1 MKLRK
6 SSKDINLKI
15 QEAYP
20 STRALKN
27 ILSSVFSFLCASVKR
42 GSGLGMKIEKTL
54 VFLEMSCGWA
64 CVLSCFSRAP
74 LCVTLW
80 TLARQALL
88 SMGFSKQ
95 EHWSG
100 CQALLQGILLILGS
114 ELLLRGIQKGD
125 MKYYFLSNCS
135 QIMINVCVSCSVGS
149 DSLQP
154 LGL

>member
-100 CQALLQGILLILGS
+100 LPFSPPQNLPDSGIEPMSLTFPALTGGCFTTLTYIFYIY
-114 ELLLRGIQKGD
+114 I
-125 MKYYFLSNCS
+125 F
-135 QIMINVCVSCSVGS
+135 
-149 DSLQP
+149 
-154 LGL
+154 